1 MKDAKRLF
9 FNTSD
14 FSSSEEQTGPE
25 SGFREPPE
33 VCIHPQ
39 ASRES
44 LWGFI

>member
-1 MKDAKRLF
+1 MKDAKSSL
-9 FNTSD
+9 NIPSD

-25 SGFREPPE
+25 SDFREPPV